1 MSVVFR
7 CQFCNTAMQADLTA
21 VGKQCVC
28 VSCGRKTDIVDTSTR
43 PVSANASSKQIDPQ
57 VKKQIL
63 SIGCPRCNQNLDYAR
78 ALIGTKGLCRN
89 CHELFIL
96 PAAGQKAVVLKRA
109 ENSIAFEC
117 PTCVQLFEGLKEQ
130 IGRKGKCT
138 NCQTVFTIEAIEPK
152 RDIQLPQTQHVVNN
166 PATTPPSS
174 LSTSSLPPISKPT
187 ITSPVVS
194 TSRPNTIPADAAP
207 LVRRPSIPTA
217 LQAEILDEPPP
228 VEEIVT
234 GTSFAISK
242 RQSAASS
249 FPAID
254 EALDSQYAA
263 TSHSNSPY
271 TTPHSAAYPHKNH
284 VTLGAVF
291 EKTFD
296 SLFPT
301 IFYMY
306 LPFLAWAVFAGA
318 AFGICFGITRAVSMG
333 GKPSDEVL
341 LVVALVNLT
350 ILVFGF
356 VGSAIYFLPSMYV
369 MAVKAARNK
378 QVDSSDLEIDS
389 GIRLS
394 LLGYFLLQNVV
405 LLPLSLVIYIPW
417 FFFALF
423 VTVGTQM
430 LGPALLPAAFVIG
443 LILMFL
449 IYLHMNLMILGAV
462 CVADEKPIGQSIS
475 ATFKIVGSHP
485 GLFLA
490 LLVIE
495 AVPMSFLMFTGIGFS
510 FFGMQYLL
518 VRTAVF
524 YRLTASN
531 PKRNLAGYNFG

>member
-1 MSVVFR
+1 M
-7 CQFCNTAMQADLTA
+7 
-21 VGKQCVC
+21 
-28 VSCGRKTDIVDTSTR
+28 DTSTR

-249 FPAID
+249 SRQ
-254 EALDSQYAA
+254 LMKHW
-263 TSHSNSPY
+263 T
-271 TTPHSAAYPHKNH
+271 
-284 VTLGAVF
+284 
-291 EKTFD
+291 
-296 SLFPT
+296 
-301 IFYMY
+301 
-306 LPFLAWAVFAGA
+306 
-318 AFGICFGITRAVSMG
+318 
-333 GKPSDEVL
+333 
-341 LVVALVNLT
+341 
-350 ILVFGF
+350 
-356 VGSAIYFLPSMYV
+356 PSM
-369 MAVKAARNK
+369 
-378 QVDSSDLEIDS
+378 QP
-389 GIRLS
+389 
-394 LLGYFLLQNVV
+394 Q
-405 LLPLSLVIYIPW
+405 
-417 FFFALF
+417 
-423 VTVGTQM
+423 
-430 LGPALLPAAFVIG
+430 
-443 LILMFL
+443 
-449 IYLHMNLMILGAV
+449 
-462 CVADEKPIGQSIS
+462 
-475 ATFKIVGSHP
+475 ATR
-485 GLFLA
+485 
-490 LLVIE
+490 
-495 AVPMSFLMFTGIGFS
+495 T
-510 FFGMQYLL
+510 
-518 VRTAVF
+518 VRTQL
-524 YRLTASN
+524 RTRQHTHT
-531 PKRNLAGYNFG
+531 KTM